1 VVGGYAAATCSFDQ
15 HFEPERLDRTLDVL
29 AAAQRAPSR
38 EDLVQAEVRRQVTE
52 ADRKL
57 ARHRAALEAGADP
70 AIVAGWIREV
80 QAAKA
85 EAEAQLRRLSRPAAR
100 TLDRDELAEMT
111 RALGDMVRVLADAD
125 PARKAKIY
133 AGLGLRLTYHPDK
146 RSPGGT
152 GVHPGYRR
160 MVRVRG
166 GT

>member
-1 VVGGYAAATCSFDQ
+1 
-15 HFEPERLDRTLDVL
+15 
-29 AAAQRAPSR
+29 
-38 EDLVQAEVRRQVTE
+38 
-52 ADRKL
+52 
-57 ARHRAALEAGADP
+57 
-70 AIVAGWIREV
+70 
-80 QAAKA
+80 
-85 EAEAQLRRLSRPAAR
+85 
-100 TLDRDELAEMT
+100 MT